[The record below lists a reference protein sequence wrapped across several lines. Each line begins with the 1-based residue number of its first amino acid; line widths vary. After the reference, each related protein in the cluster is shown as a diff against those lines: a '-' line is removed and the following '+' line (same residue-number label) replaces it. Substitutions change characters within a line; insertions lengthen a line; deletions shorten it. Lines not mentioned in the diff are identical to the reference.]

1 MADLLVDGVLAAHL
15 LAMNVAC
22 AGPLV
27 ALWLIRGRRGENA
40 DRRQLA
46 VRVARLSLLALVI
59 GGLLGGWAVMASG
72 EGLRAAIHRFPASAY
87 WFGLS
92 ELIFSAVCIA
102 GLARGVELRWPF
114 WASVLLALASASNL
128 LYHFP
133 PWMAV
138 IGELAVNPDWASGQ
152 LLDHRTLLALYK
164 QPEIAATWLHFVLAS
179 FAAASIAA
187 LWISRQGD
195 DESSTRGLGLW
206 ALLATACQIPAG
218 VWMVVSRN
226 DAVRDAL
233 LGGEWFATLLFAAGV
248 LAALALLQVLLGVV
262 LGEGEWA
269 VRRATFLLVIVTLL
283 MTATLRHSRGTT
295 QRKKNSPDLARSG
308 LLGVSRQ
315 ERRRSE

>member
-1 MADLLVDGVLAAHL
+1 VFIDLVLATHL
-15 LAMNVAC
+15 LAMNIAS

-27 ALWLIRGRRGENA
+27 ALWMVRGRRGENA

-46 VRVARLSLLALVI
+46 VRVARLSLQALVV
-59 GGLLGGWAVMASG
+59 GALLGGWAIMASG
-72 EGLRAAIHRFPASAY
+72 EGLRAALGRFPASAY

-92 ELIFSAVCIA
+92 ELIFSAICIA
-102 GLARGVELRWPF
+102 GLARGVDRRWPF
-114 WASVLLALASASNL
+114 WANVVLALASASNL

-138 IGELAVNPDWASGQ
+138 IGELAVDPNWASGR
-152 LLDHRTLLALYK
+152 LLDHRSLLALCK

-179 FAAASIAA
+179 FAAAAIAA

-206 ALLATACQIPAG
+206 ALVATACQIPAG

-233 LGGEWFATLLFAAGV
+233 LGGQWFATLLFAAGV
-248 LAALALLQVLLGVV
+248 LAALALLQVLLAVV

-283 MTATLRHSRGTT
+283 MTATLRHSRGTS

-308 LLGVSRQ
+308 LLGALVQ
-315 ERRRSE
+315 EPLGCE